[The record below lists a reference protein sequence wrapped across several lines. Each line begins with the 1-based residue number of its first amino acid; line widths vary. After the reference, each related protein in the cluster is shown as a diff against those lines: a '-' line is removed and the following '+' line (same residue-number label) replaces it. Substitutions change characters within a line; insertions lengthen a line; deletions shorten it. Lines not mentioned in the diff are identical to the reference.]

1 MVPSLY
7 ISCCHCPLT
16 CHSLSPQSHSLSPGG
31 NWVNRKRMR
40 HAQVGLVPQWTHRSA
55 LDVGDAGDFAMQSF
69 LRRKPEAVGGAL
81 MTCFSFRSWK
91 QWVIIWSRAEF
102 EGLFSLTNRERQ
114 NINYRFRKKT
124 LHKIYKLHS
133 MLLSEINIWSPSKTL
148 LSTWWRN
155 QYLRTS
161 WSSGL
166 HITEEGF
173 WSTPFYRNS
182 KSFKTQN
189 QLPPHIFCNVLPLS
203 ILPWRYVLDHC
214 HTGRLLFGVPAEEG
228 RLASKIFMAPKLN
241 VSMLDCMD
249 GVLCVILSISLPAN
263 MADQLD
269 AKELDFS
276 SLVSS
281 DNSTSPKPSLTHLDV
296 QWQTYDGPV
305 HVPSWTGGLQE
316 FNPCSCSQWWIKIL
330 FQSTACKL
338 ICNF

>member
-1 MVPSLY
+1 MEKSIFANKLVIRFAHNWGGILVHSSL
-7 ISCCHCPLT
+7 
-16 CHSLSPQSHSLSPGG
+16 Q
-31 NWVNRKRMR
+31 
-40 HAQVGLVPQWTHRSA
+40 
-55 LDVGDAGDFAMQSF
+55 
-69 LRRKPEAVGGAL
+69 
-81 MTCFSFRSWK
+81 
-91 QWVIIWSRAEF
+91 
-102 EGLFSLTNRERQ
+102 
-114 NINYRFRKKT
+114 
-124 LHKIYKLHS
+124 KL
-133 MLLSEINIWSPSKTL
+133 
-148 LSTWWRN
+148 
-155 QYLRTS
+155 
-161 WSSGL
+161 
-166 HITEEGF
+166 
-173 WSTPFYRNS
+173 S

-214 HTGRLLFGVPAEEG
+214 HTGRLLFSVPAEEG

-241 VSMLDCMD
+241 VSMLECMD

-316 FNPCSCSQWWIKIL
+316 FNPWSCSQWWIKIL

>member
-1 MVPSLY
+1 MEKSIFANKLVIRFAHNWGGILVHSSL
-7 ISCCHCPLT
+7 
-16 CHSLSPQSHSLSPGG
+16 Q
-31 NWVNRKRMR
+31 
-40 HAQVGLVPQWTHRSA
+40 
-55 LDVGDAGDFAMQSF
+55 
-69 LRRKPEAVGGAL
+69 
-81 MTCFSFRSWK
+81 
-91 QWVIIWSRAEF
+91 
-102 EGLFSLTNRERQ
+102 
-114 NINYRFRKKT
+114 
-124 LHKIYKLHS
+124 KL
-133 MLLSEINIWSPSKTL
+133 
-148 LSTWWRN
+148 
-155 QYLRTS
+155 
-161 WSSGL
+161 
-166 HITEEGF
+166 
-173 WSTPFYRNS
+173 S

-214 HTGRLLFGVPAEEG
+214 HTGRLLFSVPAEEG
-228 RLASKIFMAPKLN
+228 RLASKIGPKAQCFHAWLYGWC
-241 VSMLDCMD
+241 S
-249 GVLCVILSISLPAN
+249 LCHTQHFEEKCWVWHKHAN

-316 FNPCSCSQWWIKIL
+316 FNPCSQWWIKIL